1 MTGMELANSA
11 ASDLRDRAHTQYPLS
26 EKLAYLKRAARLLT
40 NELAAMG
47 HPLASRIVESGSGD
61 WPATVTPGQSGIAL
75 PLDYLRTVSLWVKG
89 RESEGAL
96 GLIATAQLL
105 SLTGTTPAGY
115 YLLGGAV
122 GASTLHLAPAP
133 VEALTLVL
141 HYAALPAWC
150 RLPEPAN
157 ETEAGEQLSQE
168 VPYSQIFGEAMRQFV
183 SLSCANRN
191 EYDTT
196 VEQGLWKLCR
206 DQAHQLA
213 AQDNLQAW
221 DMGAASLG
229 VDSGWGGR

>member
-1 MTGMELANSA
+1 MTGLELANA
-11 ASDLRDRAHTQYPLS
+11 AALDLQDRAHTQYTLS
-26 EKLAYLKRAARLLT
+26 EKLAYLKRAVRLLS

-47 HPLASRIVESGSGD
+47 HPLACKIVESGGED
-61 WPATVTPGQSGIAL
+61 WPATVQAGQSGIAL

-89 RESEGAL
+89 RESDGAL
-96 GLIATAQLL
+96 GLIAPAQRL
-105 SLTGTTPAGY
+105 SLSGTTPKGY
-115 YLLGGAV
+115 YLLGGDV
-122 GASTLHLAPAP
+122 GASTLHLAPIPAE
-133 VEALTLVL
+133 VLTLVL
-141 HYAALPAWC
+141 HFAAMPAWC
-150 RLPEPAN
+150 QLPEPLD
-157 ETEAGEQLSQE
+157 ETEAQAQLAQE
-168 VPYSQIFGEAMRQFV
+168 VPYSRIFGEAMRQFV
-183 SLSCANRN
+183 SLACANRN

>member
-1 MTGMELANSA
+1 MTGMELANA
-11 ASDLRDRAHTQYPLS
+11 AAADLRDRAHTQYPLS

-47 HPLASRIVESGSGD
+47 HPLACKIVESGTAD
-61 WPATVTPGQSGIAL
+61 WPATVQAGQSGIVL

-96 GLIATAQLL
+96 GLIAPAQRL
-105 SLTGTTPAGY
+105 SLSGSIPAGY

-122 GASTLHLAPAP
+122 GASTLHLAPTPA
-133 VEALTLVL
+133 EALTLVL
-141 HYAALPAWC
+141 HYAARPAWC
-150 RLPEPAN
+150 QLPEPAN

-229 VDSGWGGR
+229 IDSGWAGR

>member
-1 MTGMELANSA
+1 MTGLELANAA

-47 HPLASRIVESGSGD
+47 HPLASRIVESGGEE
-61 WPATVTPGQSGIAL
+61 WPQTVQPGQSGILL

-96 GLIATAQLL
+96 GLIAPAQRL
-105 SLTGTTPAGY
+105 SLSGSTPKGY
-115 YLLGGAV
+115 YLLGGDV
-122 GASTLHLAPAP
+122 GASTLHLAPIPA
-133 VEALTLVL
+133 EILTLVL
-141 HYAALPAWC
+141 HYAAMPTWC
-150 RLPEPAN
+150 QLPEPLD
-157 ETEAGEQLSQE
+157 ETEAQAQLAQE
-168 VPYSQIFGEAMRQFV
+168 VPYSRIFGEAMRQFV
-183 SLSCANRN
+183 ALACANRN

-229 VDSGWGGR
+229 IDSGWGGR